1 MAIST
6 GTTVVRELS
15 ATTQGGLSEL
25 LARAFS
31 SEQPFGYDKDGLKLL
46 NDLGGNHQ
54 QSTVAFRW
62 NETRQET
69 LQKAILNLT
78 TADSDLLFTGHQPQY
93 KIQRVVISGATANFG
108 RGNKSI
114 RFTIGGL
121 TLSVTYDGTQAKQ
134 FTLAGTTTDVIN
146 RIKSGASS
154 IVDSVTAVNSTTFD
168 ITYKLSAG
176 DATFGSTVDYIFIGS
191 VDSSSTATRTTRQ
204 EFLALSPAATFTAS
218 VYSIESPVG
227 TTKPVFNTTSLS
239 TEVAAGG
246 SLLWY
251 NLANNTTGLLDGAT
265 GISGHGNSSSG
276 YVINLESG
284 YAISSLI
291 LNLAVVRDGT
301 TTTSRVT
308 LDLTGTD
315 TVSYVSS
322 QTETF
327 GRFNMAI
334 EDPIDNSVH
343 TFQVNIPE
351 NTPIAK
357 VESIIKDSI
366 NNVVIGKDA
375 LGVDILGSSII
386 KATAGTTT
394 NAASISSFT
403 VTLDWASAGTFSGSP
418 VSITS
423 TGLTS
428 APGTFDTITEVV
440 AGTETS
446 STSPIAWDHVTT
458 SSTLQPG
465 GETTHYATML
475 FTKT

>member
-1 MAIST
+1 M
-6 GTTVVRELS
+6 V
-15 ATTQGGLSEL
+15 
-25 LARAFS
+25 
-31 SEQPFGYDKDGLKLL
+31 L
-46 NDLGGNHQ
+46 N
-54 QSTVAFRW
+54 S
-62 NETRQET
+62 
-69 LQKAILNLT
+69 
-78 TADSDLLFTGHQPQY
+78 
-93 KIQRVVISGATANFG
+93 
-108 RGNKSI
+108 
-114 RFTIGGL
+114 
-121 TLSVTYDGTQAKQ
+121 KQ

-176 DATFGSTVDYIFIGS
+176 NASFGSTVDYIFVGA
-191 VDSSSTATRTTRQ
+191 VDSSSTATSSTRQ

-315 TVSYVSS
+315 TVAYESS

-327 GRFNMAI
+327 GRFDMVI

-343 TFQVNIPE
+343 TFQVNVPQ

-357 VESIIKDSI
+357 VESLILDSI
-366 NNVVIGKDA
+366 NNAVLGKDS
-375 LGVDILGSSII
+375 LGKDILGSSII
-386 KATAGTTT
+386 KATVGETT
-394 NAASISSFT
+394 NAANISSFT
-403 VTLDWASAGTFSGSP
+403 VTLDWASAGTVTDDG
-418 VSITS
+418 VTVTS
-423 TGLTS
+423 ALTS
-428 APGTFDTITEVV
+428 APSGTFADVTEAVG
-440 AGTETS
+440 GTATS
-446 STSPIAWDHVTT
+446 STSPIEWDHVST

-465 GETTHYATML
+465 GDTTHFATL
-475 FTKT
+475 VFTK